1 MVEGGG
7 QKRRTRQ
14 RRKKR
19 RKKNSHRWSVYGS
32 MRNGTEWRSPMRP
45 DEDESG
51 TLAGK

>member
-14 RRKKR
+14 RRKK

-45 DEDESG
+45 DVDESG
-51 TLAGK
+51 TLADK